1 MGLRLSDFADANLSL
16 ERETAPLFPHSLSG
30 PLYEERKTVSI
41 IQQQTIQLSDQF
53 ENIREIIQTQDTFSN
68 LSTICS
74 FKENEKSITFR
85 TEKIHPLTPPKST
98 KPVILLFS
106 NPHPISVQT
115 GIFLS
120 EPHSQAFWKRI
131 FACNYMHPSNE
142 LIDSISQWSSDTIG
156 TLSANLLNPT
166 YSDEITLFFD
176 CLESLPTNQY
186 SDLGKIFKNKKGK
199 ALRKKTL
206 QDPGIEHLYKI
217 SKKNNITSW
226 VVFSAEAYRNIIGE
240 KNIAKYAPKRIRNA
254 IDKYHLEQD
263 NDLFWQ
269 TLNDLRSSF
278 VINDLEI
285 TVYLSLIARRK
296 NDKTTD
302 GRRYFTLMLDQI
314 FQDIAK

>member
-1 MGLRLSDFADANLSL
+1 M
-16 ERETAPLFPHSLSG
+16 
-30 PLYEERKTVSI
+30 SI

-53 ENIREIIQTQDTFSN
+53 DNIREIIQTQDAFSN
-68 LSTICS
+68 LSQICS
-74 FKENEKSITFR
+74 FNENEKSITFR
-85 TEKIHPLTPPKST
+85 TEKIHPLRTPKST

-131 FACNYMHPSNE
+131 FACNYMHPSKE
-142 LIDSISQWSSDTIG
+142 LLDSISQWSSDTIK

-166 YSDEITLFFD
+166 YSDKISLFFD

-186 SDLGKIFKNKKGK
+186 VDLKKIFKNKKGK
-199 ALRKKTL
+199 ELRKNTL
-206 QDPGIEHLYKI
+206 QNPGIEHLYRI
-217 SKKNNITSW
+217 SKENNITSW
-226 VVFSAEAYRNIIGE
+226 VVFSAEAYRNIVRK
-240 KNIAKYAPKRIRNA
+240 KNIAKYAPKRIHNA
-254 IDKYHLEQD
+254 IDQFQLEKD
-263 NDLFWQ
+263 NELFWQ
-269 TLNDLRSSF
+269 RLKDLRSTF

-302 GRRYFTLMLDQI
+302 GKRYFTLMLDKI
-314 FQDIAK
+314 FQDIAKDTTLS

>member
-1 MGLRLSDFADANLSL
+1 M
-16 ERETAPLFPHSLSG
+16 
-30 PLYEERKTVSI
+30 SI

-53 ENIREIIQTQDTFSN
+53 DNIREIIQTQDAFSN
-68 LSTICS
+68 LSQICS
-74 FKENEKSITFR
+74 FNENEKSITFR
-85 TEKIHPLTPPKST
+85 TEKIHPLRTPKST

-131 FACNYMHPSNE
+131 FACNYMHPSKE
-142 LIDSISQWSSDTIG
+142 LLDSISQWSSDTIE

-166 YSDEITLFFD
+166 YSDKISLFFD

-186 SDLGKIFKNKKGK
+186 IDLKKIFKNKKGK
-199 ALRKKTL
+199 ELRKNTL
-206 QDPGIEHLYKI
+206 QNPGIEHLYRI
-217 SKKNNITSW
+217 SKENNITSW
-226 VVFSAEAYRNIIGE
+226 VVFSAEAYRNIVRE

-254 IDKYHLEQD
+254 IDQFQLEKD

-269 TLNDLRSSF
+269 TLNDLRSTF

-302 GRRYFTLMLDQI
+302 GKRYFTLMLDKI
-314 FQDIAK
+314 FQDIAKDTTLS